1 VEDKSIQ
8 IIGNKNKNNSPL
20 VSGEVQGNV
29 SGNVEGNVYNNTSN
43 SEHKR
48 NLAEAASEIQQLLEQ
63 LEKSYSTE
71 TISGKLKITTK
82 AIEHIESNP
91 KLSDKIVN
99 ALKAGSIQ
107 ALAQFLNHPASSFV
121 IGALEEWDK
130 N

>member
-1 VEDKSIQ
+1 MADKSIKFT
-8 IIGNKNKNNSPL
+8 GTNNNSPIL
-20 VSGEVQGNV
+20 
-29 SGNVEGNVYNNTSN
+29 SGNVKGNIYNNTYN
-43 SEHKR
+43 SEQKR

-63 LEKSYSTE
+63 LEKSYSTQ
-71 TISGKLKITTK
+71 TITGKLNIATK

-107 ALAQFLNHPASSFV
+107 ALAQLLNHPASSFV
-121 IGALEEWDK
+121 IAALEEWDK

>member
-1 VEDKSIQ
+1 MDT
-8 IIGNKNKNNSPL
+8 NNSPIVL
-20 VSGEVQGNV
+20 GNIK
-29 SGNVEGNVYNNTSN
+29 GNVYNNTYNN
-43 SEHKR
+43 SEQNR

-91 KLSDKIVN
+91 KLSQKILS
-99 ALKAGSIQ
+99 ALKAGSLQ
-107 ALAQFLNHPASSFV
+107 ALAQLLNHPTSSFF
-121 IGALEEWDK
+121 IAALEEWDK